1 MFMDQE
7 RAQRIAQMYKNG
19 TSLHEIGQ
27 QFGGLVL
34 PRVTRSRVQQ
44 IIANQGLSRE
54 DGGAQKSRPV
64 ARMRRRAEKRRDR
77 EARLQAW
84 TLEVMGSPLEDI
96 RQAGYPVPVINK
108 RGTPSCRHH
117 PIYQKYMADR
127 FQQRRRC
134 SAYGAY
140 IGFLDWCAI
149 WSDSGHFSRDT
160 GPEHG
165 WCLIRKD
172 AAQPWGPDNAQ
183 IVRQGAWMRDRWAA
197 RKTEST

>member
-1 MFMDQE
+1 MFEDKE
-7 RAQRIAQMYKNG
+7 RARQVARMYKNG
-19 TSLHEIGQ
+19 DTMHEIGQ
-27 QFGGLVL
+27 TFGGIVL

-44 IIANQGLSRE
+44 ILAKQGLARR
-54 DGGAQKSRPV
+54 DGGAGKRRPAAAAYRV
-64 ARMRRRAEKRRDR
+64 AEKRREM

-84 TLEVMGSPLEDI
+84 TLEVLGSPLETI

-117 PIYQKYMADR
+117 PIYQKYLADR
-127 FQQRRRC
+127 FQSRRRC

-140 IGFLDWCAI
+140 IGFLDWCTI

-160 GPEHG
+160 GPERG
-165 WCLIRKD
+165 WCLVRKD

-183 IVRQGAWMRDRWAA
+183 IVRQGAWMRDYWSQ
-197 RKTEST
+197 KTESH